1 MNQTLISALEQ
12 VKMAKVQVFPRSV
25 KKQINLFED
34 DISSEISFNGH
45 NTPLSYQHY
54 LEGYYIACKLV
65 IGQEMNLKQS
75 QLEELKR
82 QFDLAKFEVREFRLR
97 YFPKNDTDT
106 LFYRVEFAKSV
117 RLNSLHDD
125 GLKKNS

>member
-1 MNQTLISALEQ
+1 MNETLTTALEQ

-34 DISSEISFNGH
+34 DLSSEISFNGH
-45 NTPLSYQHY
+45 STPLAYQHY
-54 LEGYYIACKLV
+54 LEGFYSACKQV
-65 IGQEMNLKQS
+65 IGLEMNLKQS

-82 QFDLAKFEVREFRLR
+82 QFDLAKFEVRELRLR
-97 YFPKNDTDT
+97 YFPKNDNDA
-106 LFYRVEFAKSV
+106 LFYRVEFAKTA
-117 RLNSLHDD
+117 RINSLHDD